1 MKTNLKSGNAIVR
14 LLLTHGEKL
23 GVLAIAICTGLVV
36 WSAIGQERL
45 GREPGELNNLSQQA
59 RTRVTSFTW
68 DALSKEDRRDAEPV
82 PEAAMAKISARAF
95 PDYPRSF
102 NPAVTDPVSMRI
114 DPALFAPVD
123 LEVNADSGLWASADP
138 ERIKAKQ
145 IEMIKERD
153 LEQREQKESRE
164 RSQRAGGKKRGAGGG
179 GLYGGRGEG
188 GGGAYGG
195 APGAGGRG
203 RDKKRAKDAPIVERP
218 RAGAQLKGFEDITA
232 KSWVTV
238 LAKIPIE
245 EQTQQYINSLRTS
258 RGYSDKIDIPVY
270 VGYQIDRA
278 EVTSKGLGEWK
289 KVEIITGKRLL
300 KEIKTYPVNVPD
312 VIDPDVKHPLLTHPL
327 PPLIL
332 REWGDRVSHSSMPLA
347 IDKAKAEAEARE
359 QPEEKTKEKTKEGG
373 EEEDLFA
380 ESEEDAKKGR
390 GGRSRAG
397 AGGYGGGRGGY
408 GGGEM
413 GGGMGGMGGYGG
425 GRGGEMGGG
434 MGGYGGE
441 MGGGM
446 GGMGGYGGEM
456 GGGMGGY
463 GGSMGMGSDT
473 KLEEFVWDEETPYI
487 LFRYFDKRVQPGH
500 SYRYRV
506 RLVMKDVNHKVKEQ
520 YLDKAVSQRR
530 EKLKNKSIR
539 WTDWSEPSPVASVP
553 MPARIYLVS
562 AKPTRGNNFNA
573 EPKAEILIKALNS
586 EYAAEV
592 GVSDFFGRGSVINL
606 VEKAKVIWANKFD
619 EPKAPSFN
627 FLTGITVIDF
637 TGGEKLGKS
646 KDLVAPARALLMD
659 AAGHLFVQ
667 EAMQDLETIEEYQAI
682 LEGGKDSRRRGGGA
696 PGGEMGGR
704 MGGEMGGYGG
714 GEGF

>member
-23 GVLAIAICTGLVV
+23 GALAIAICTGLVV

-68 DALSKEDRRDAEPV
+68 DALSKEDRRDAESV
-82 PEAAMAKISARAF
+82 PEAAMAKISSKAF

-123 LEVNADSGLWASADP
+123 LEVNADSGLWASSNP

-145 IEMIKERD
+145 LELLKERD
-153 LEQREQKESRE
+153 IKQREQKEARD
-164 RSQRAGGKKRGAGGG
+164 RAKKSDGKKRGAGGG
-179 GLYGGRGEG
+179 GLYAGGEG
-188 GGGAYGG
+188 GAGAYGG

-203 RDKKRAKDAPIVERP
+203 QKNKRAKDAPIVERP

-289 KVEIITGKRLL
+289 KVAVITKKILL
-300 KEIKTYPVNVPD
+300 SEIKTYPVNVPD
-312 VIDPDVKHPLLTHPL
+312 VIDPDVRHPLLTHPL

-347 IDKAKAEAEARE
+347 IDKTKAEAEARE
-359 QPEEKTKEKTKEGG
+359 HPEEETEEKPKEGDG
-373 EEEDLFA
+373 EVDLFA

-390 GGRSRAG
+390 GGRRAS
-397 AGGYGGGRGGY
+397 AGGGY
-408 GGGEM
+408 
-413 GGGMGGMGGYGG
+413 
-425 GRGGEMGGG
+425 GGEMGGG
-434 MGGYGGE
+434 MGGYGGGMGEGMGGYGGGMGGE

-446 GGMGGYGGEM
+446 GGYGGGMGGYGGEGGGGYGGEM

-473 KLEEFVWDEETPYI
+473 KLEKFVWDQETPYI
-487 LFRYFDKRVQPGH
+487 LFRYFDNRILPGH

-530 EKLKNKSIR
+530 QKLKNKSIR

-562 AKPTRGNNFNA
+562 VKPTRGNNFNA
-573 EPKAEILIKALNS
+573 EPKTEILIKALNS

-619 EPKAPSFN
+619 EPKAPLFK

-637 TGGEKLGKS
+637 TGGEKIGKS

-667 EAMQDLETIEEYQAI
+667 EAMQDLDTIEEYQTI
-682 LEGGKDSRRRGGGA
+682 LEGGNDSRRRGGGA
-696 PGGEMGGR
+696 PGGYGGGMGG
-704 MGGEMGGYGG
+704 GMGGYGG